1 MLKYLSLN
9 PELRCKRIKKNGEQ
23 CKKAR
28 VHGCSVCK
36 SHGGHRI
43 RTGINAPNYRHGD
56 YTKERIEESK
66 AVRRRLGFLTLI
78 GQRLGFLPRKRG
90 RKFGS

>member
-1 MLKYLSLN
+1 MLEWLKRH

-28 VHGCSVCK
+28 VHGCSCCK

-43 RTGINAPNYRHGD
+43 RYGTEAPNYRHGE
-56 YTKERIEESK
+56 YTKESIEESK
-66 AVRRRLGFLTLI
+66 AVRRRLGYLTLI
-78 GQRLGFLPRKRG
+78 GQRFGFLPRKRG
-90 RKFGS
+90 RRIGS

>member
-1 MLKYLSLN
+1 MLKWLERD

-28 VHGCSVCK
+28 VHGCSCCK

-43 RTGINAPNYRHGD
+43 RYGTEAPNYKHGE
-56 YTKERIEESK
+56 YTKERLEESK
-66 AVRRRLGFLTLI
+66 AVRSRLGYLTLI
-78 GQRLGFLPRKRG
+78 GQRFGFLPRKRG
-90 RKFGS
+90 RRFGS

>member
-1 MLKYLSLN
+1 MLKWLERHQ
-9 PELRCKRIKKNGEQ
+9 ELRCKRIKKNGEQ
-23 CKKAR
+23 CKKAK
-28 VHGCSVCK
+28 VHGCSVCL

-43 RTGINAPNYRHGD
+43 RYGTEAPNYKHGE
-56 YTKERIEESK
+56 YTKESIEESK
-66 AVRRRLGFLTLI
+66 AVRRRLGFLTYI

>member
-23 CKKAR
+23 CKKAK
-28 VHGCSVCK
+28 VHGCSVCL

-43 RTGINAPNYRHGD
+43 RYGTEAPNYKHGE
-56 YTKERIEESK
+56 YTKERIEESR
-66 AVRRRLGFLTLI
+66 AVRRKLGYLTYI
-78 GQRLGFLPRKRG
+78 GQKFGFLPRKRG

>member
-1 MLKYLSLN
+1 MLKWLDRH

-23 CKKAR
+23 CKKAK
-28 VHGCSVCK
+28 VHGCSVCL

-43 RTGINAPNYRHGD
+43 RYGTESPNYKHGEF
-56 YTKERIEESK
+56 TRERIEESK
-66 AVRRRLGFLTLI
+66 AVRRRLGYLTYI
-78 GQRLGFLPRKRG
+78 GQTLGFLPKKRG